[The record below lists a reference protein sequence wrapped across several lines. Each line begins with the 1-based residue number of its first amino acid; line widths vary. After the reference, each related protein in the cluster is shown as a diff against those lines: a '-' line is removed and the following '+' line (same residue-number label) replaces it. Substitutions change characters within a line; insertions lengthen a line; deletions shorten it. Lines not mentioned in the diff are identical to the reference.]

1 MTAGDAS
8 RDKPAIKQAV
18 MLMAGSGSRLRLAN
32 ANLLKPLVPING
44 KPLVSFTLDLL
55 AQRGIE
61 KVFAVVGFESESL
74 ISGLRP
80 IVPPALEIQFI
91 HNPDW
96 RKQNGV
102 SLLAAAPY
110 VKGPFLLAMSDHLF
124 QPAMI
129 DHLLQEAD
137 PTKTNLAI
145 DRKLDSIFDLS
156 DALKLQTR
164 GDRVIAIGKNLS
176 QFDAIDTG
184 LFLCSP
190 DIFQSLRQA
199 MQDGDCSLADG
210 IRVMSAT
217 GNFHLVDIGA
227 SWWQDVDTPEM
238 LAEAERRIRSGEH
251 WPGLARSSQSTSF

>member
-1 MTAGDAS
+1 MTSKGPS
-8 RDKPAIKQAV
+8 RDKPAVKQAV
-18 MLMAGSGSRLRLAN
+18 MLMAGSGSRLRVAN
-32 ANLLKPLVPING
+32 ANLLKPLVPIHG

-61 KVFAVVGFESESL
+61 RVFAVVGFESESL
-74 ISGLRP
+74 IAGLRP
-80 IVPPALEIQFI
+80 VVPPRLEVQFI

-102 SLLAAAPY
+102 SVLAAGSY
-110 VKGPFLLAMSDHLF
+110 LKEPFLLAMSDHLF

-129 DHLLQEAD
+129 DHLLKEAD
-137 PTKTNLAI
+137 LTKTNLAI

-156 DALKLQTR
+156 DALKLQTK
-164 GDRVIAIGKNLS
+164 GDRVIAIGKDLS

-199 MQDGDCSLADG
+199 MRDGDCSLADG

-227 SWWQDVDTPEM
+227 MWWQDVDTPEM
-238 LAEAERRIRSGEH
+238 LAEAESKLGSGEH
-251 WPGLARSSQSTSF
+251 WPGLAGGSQGTAS